1 MSLQKYGSDLIV
13 DLFKLYEIPY
23 AALNPGS
30 TFRGLHDSIVNYGG
44 NRVPEMITCNH
55 EEIAVEVAHGYAK
68 ATGKPMVAILHDVVG
83 LLHGTFA
90 IYYAYLDRAPVIVV
104 GGCGAM
110 SVAQRRRIDWIHN
123 ANLQGN
129 AIRDYVKWDDQPF
142 GIESIPESFARAYR
156 VAVTE
161 PQGPVYVCFE
171 MTFQEQKLQQEI
183 PLPRK
188 DKLGIPPPIQGDLP
202 TIRRAAEL
210 LAQAENPVIVADYL
224 GRHSDSFHNLVKLAE
239 TAGAAVVDLNSRLNF
254 PSTHPLCL
262 TGSDILGE
270 ADLILSLDVRDLYN
284 TFVEID
290 RESGVHIPIISPKAR
305 IIDIGFGDLGI
316 SKWSHEYQ
324 RFQEVDLQVL
334 GDTRVILPL
343 LIADCEGFLRGKTSL
358 IDQRCERHRKRHD
371 ALRDGWLEEA
381 RKGWNSRP
389 ISTARLAYEIWQAI
403 KDEDWVLTAN
413 TLNDWTRRLWAF
425 TRPEQHPG
433 KSLGTGTQFGLSLGI
448 ALAHRGSGKLVV
460 DIQPD
465 GDLMFDGCALWTA
478 AHEKIPMLVVMY
490 NNRGYYNDWGHQIR
504 LARQRGNPV
513 ERAAIGMEIDHP
525 PPSFSKLAQAFD
537 WYAEGPIENGDELGP
552 ALQRALRAVKDGRPA
567 LVDTVT
573 QFR

>member
-1 MSLQKYGSDLIV
+1 MSLQRYGSDLIV

-90 IYYAYLDRAPVIVV
+90 IYYAYLDRAPVIVL

-110 SVAQRRRIDWIHN
+110 SIAQRRRIDWIHN
-123 ANLQGN
+123 ATLQGN
-129 AIRDYVKWDDQPF
+129 AVRDYVKWDDQPF
-142 GIESIPESFARAYR
+142 SIEGIPESFARAYR

-171 MTFQEQKLQQEI
+171 MTFQEQRLQQEI
-183 PLPRK
+183 PLPRR

-202 TIRRAAEL
+202 TIRRAAEML
-210 LAQAENPVIVADYL
+210 SQAENPVIVADYL

-262 TGSDILGE
+262 TGSEILGE
-270 ADLILSLDVRDLYN
+270 ADLILALDVRDLYN
-284 TFVEID
+284 TLVEID
-290 RESGVHIPIISPKAR
+290 RESGVHTSIISPEAR

-324 RFQEVDLQVL
+324 RFQQVDLQVL

-343 LIADCEGFLRGKTSL
+343 LIADCEVFLRGKASL

-371 ALRDGWLEEA
+371 ALREGWLEEA

-403 KDEDWVLTAN
+403 KHEDWVLTAN

-448 ALAHRGSGKLVV
+448 ALAHRGNGKLVV

-525 PPSFSKLAQAFD
+525 PPSFSKLARAFD
-537 WYAEGPIENGDELGP
+537 WYAEGPIEDGDEVGP